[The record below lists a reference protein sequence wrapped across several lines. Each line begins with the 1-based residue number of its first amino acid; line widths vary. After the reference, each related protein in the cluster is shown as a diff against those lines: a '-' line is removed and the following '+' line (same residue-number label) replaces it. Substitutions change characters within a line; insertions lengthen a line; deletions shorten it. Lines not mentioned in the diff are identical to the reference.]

1 MKRKFFFGTL
11 VIIALVFGFTAWQVF
26 GPTVSAPADKY
37 FYIKTGTTYTDV
49 KSALV
54 NQEIIGNIFFF
65 DLLAKQIK
73 YDQKVKAGRYEIKKL
88 SNVYN
93 LLRALRSGRQSPVK
107 LVINKLRTKEDLAQ
121 KLAANFE
128 CDSLDVMRILNSE
141 DSLKQYN
148 LNIHTAMTA
157 IVPNTYDMFW
167 NNTASKIFKKLEAE
181 KNIFWTDDRKA
192 KARKLNLTTAQ
203 VYILASIVE
212 EETNKLSD
220 KGKIASVY
228 MNRIKTGMKLQA
240 DPTVRFA
247 IGDFAITRV
256 MHKHLTYPSPYN
268 TYQNLGLPPGP
279 ICTPSITTIDAVLD
293 APSTDYIF
301 FVAKPDF
308 NGYSN
313 FANSYAQ
320 HLVYAKAYQQAL
332 DKLMQQK
339 AQ

>member
-1 MKRKFFFGTL
+1 MKKKIVFGTL
-11 VIIALVFGFTAWQVF
+11 LMMALVFGYTAWQVF
-26 GPTVSAPADKY
+26 GPTVLAPAEKY
-37 FYIKTGTTYTDV
+37 FFIKTGSTYAEV
-49 KSALV
+49 KTALID
-54 NQEIIGNIFFF
+54 QGIIGNPFFF

-93 LLRALRSGRQSPVK
+93 LLRVLRSGRQSHVK

-128 CDSLDVMRILNSE
+128 CDSIEVMQILNSD
-141 DSLKQYN
+141 DSLKLYN
-148 LNIHTAMTA
+148 LNINIAMTA
-157 IVPNTYDMFW
+157 IVPNTYEMLW
-167 NNTASKIFKKLEAE
+167 NNSASKIFKKLEAE
-181 KNIFWTDDRKA
+181 KNKFWTDERKA

-212 EETNKLSD
+212 EETNKQSD

-240 DPTVRFA
+240 DPTIRFA
-247 IGDFAITRV
+247 IGDFTITRI

-279 ICTPSITTIDAVLD
+279 ICTPAITTIDAVLD
-293 APSTDYIF
+293 APFTDYIF